1 MSKKGRDSYV
11 RAPTEI
17 RTCVSA
23 QLLLVFRSMIAL
35 GFLAALLFSGMVVM
49 VAGLRNAPEG
59 YESGTGFHSVWCNR
73 SPEIK
78 NIVCIWEHQPKP
90 HGPNDHSELSAAA

>member
-1 MSKKGRDSYV
+1 
-11 RAPTEI
+11 
-17 RTCVSA
+17 
-23 QLLLVFRSMIAL
+23 MIAL

-49 VAGLRNAPEG
+49 IAGLYSAPEG
-59 YESGTGFHSVWCNR
+59 YETGAGFHFIWCNR

-90 HGPNDHSELSAAA
+90 HGSSDHSGLSAAA

>member
-1 MSKKGRDSYV
+1 
-11 RAPTEI
+11 
-17 RTCVSA
+17 
-23 QLLLVFRSMIAL
+23 MITL
-35 GFLAALLFSGMVVM
+35 GFLAALLFAGFVIM

-59 YESGTGFHSVWCNR
+59 YETAQGFHSVWCNR

-90 HGPNDHSELSAAA
+90 ATPTSGAGLRKAA